1 MALGRSPR
9 FRVADIQDMGC
20 GLCYVCDEYPPVVKT
35 FGGMG
40 VAFREQAEAFAR
52 RGRRVEVICRTTDQ
66 TPGIHVIADVR
77 VHVVRPSSVPKVR
90 AVADRLRLSS
100 LVRRI
105 CTKPTDVVICPDYAG
120 PMLVKSFRNPLVVR
134 LGGAMTVTIPNPNAE
149 VNRTARFFERRTV
162 DLADAT
168 WAVSRYGAD
177 ATIAA
182 LGARPRPV
190 QVFPNAV
197 DPVRFHPAP
206 ADVDPYRIL
215 YVGKMN
221 YLKGIFVLADAI
233 HQVFAQVPSA
243 TLAVIGGDLVEGGQS
258 CQAKFLELL
267 DANERAR
274 VSLLGRL
281 SHSEVAREMR
291 RCGVMVLPSYTDV
304 CPNAVLEAMSC
315 GRPVVASDRGGI
327 PELVQNGRT
336 GLLADPDRPAT
347 FSDALIRLLT
357 NRQTAEDM
365 GAAGRNA
372 VLAGHTREALIN
384 KLQRFYDGVSGGAQ

>member
-1 MALGRSPR
+1 MSYRARMNS
-9 FRVADIQDMGC
+9 

-52 RGRRVEVICRTTDQ
+52 RGRHVDVICRTTDQ
-66 TPGIHVIADVR
+66 TPGIHVIADVH
-77 VHVVRPSSVPKVR
+77 VHVVRPSTMPKVR
-90 AVADRLRLSS
+90 AFADRLRLAS
-100 LVRRI
+100 LVPRI
-105 CTKPTDVVICPDYAG
+105 CTKPTDLVICPDYAG
-120 PMLVKSFRNPLVVR
+120 PMLVKPFRNPLIVR
-134 LGGAMTVTIPNPNAE
+134 LGGAMTVTTPSPDVE

-168 WAVSRYGAD
+168 WAVSKFGAN

-182 LGARPRPV
+182 LGARPRAV
-190 QVFPNAV
+190 HVFPNAV
-197 DPVRFHPAP
+197 DPVRFRPAP
-206 ADVDPYRIL
+206 GEVDPTRIL
-215 YVGKMN
+215 FVGKLN

-233 HQVFAQVPSA
+233 HRVFARVPSA

-258 CQAKFLELL
+258 CQARFLDLF
-267 DANERAR
+267 DAAERAR
-274 VSLLGRL
+274 VFLLGRL
-281 SHSEVAREMR
+281 PHADVARELR
-291 RCGVMVLPSYTDV
+291 QCGVMVLPSYTDV

-327 PELVQNGRT
+327 PELVQDERT

-357 NRQTAEDM
+357 DRRTAEEM
-365 GAAGRNA
+365 GAAGRAA
-372 VLAGHTREALIN
+372 VLAAHTREALID
-384 KLQRFYDGVSGGAQ
+384 KLERFYDDVSSGSYRRTH